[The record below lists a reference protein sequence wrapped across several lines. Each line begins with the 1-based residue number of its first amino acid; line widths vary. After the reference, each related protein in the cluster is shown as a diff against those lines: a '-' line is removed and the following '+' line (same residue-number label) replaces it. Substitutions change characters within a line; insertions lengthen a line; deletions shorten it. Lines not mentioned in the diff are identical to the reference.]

1 MSAAV
6 DQKKCIALVLAKTNE
21 EGILDDFSRMVLRLK
36 NYADPS
42 TLEFFF
48 ELLHPRL
55 EKGLPIVSV
64 PSSTAGKI
72 NSGITRLAKMLSN
85 PGCGRIDATSC
96 LVRTVS
102 VKPNHMRGERS
113 IAKHLNSIEVVN
125 RHLIQ
130 GQTVILLDDICST
143 GSTLDAC
150 DQLLMGAGAV
160 EIKQYALLIEASA
173 VGVKQYEL
181 LMEVGE
187 DEELFF

>member
-1 MSAAV
+1 MSIV
-6 DQKKCIALVLAKTNE
+6 IDQKKCIALALAKKNE
-21 EGILDDFSRMVLRLK
+21 EDILDDLSRMVLRLK
-36 NYADPS
+36 NYADLS

-48 ELLHPRL
+48 ELLHPHL

-64 PSSTAGKI
+64 PSSTAGKT
-72 NSGITRLAKMLSN
+72 NSGITRLAKMLSKS
-85 PGCGRIDATSC
+85 GCGRIDATSC

-113 IAKHLNSIEVVN
+113 IAKHINSIKVVD

-150 DQLLMGAGAV
+150 DQLLIKAGAV
-160 EIKQYALLIEASA
+160 EVKQYALLIEASA

-181 LMEVGE
+181 LMEV
-187 DEELFF
+187 DENE